1 MAVAM
6 TEFHI
11 MPVPHTPLYLAL
23 ASFVGDLLGSI
34 AGSKPEEIE
43 ERATQLENKAKELR
57 ALIEECRA
65 LMTLGFGFGNWS
77 GSAAD
82 TGRDL
87 IGGLLQQLEQKAAKA
102 EQEAASLRSVA
113 KLLKEIQEY
122 YQKQATLAEKILRRM
137 MRYPHSRGLAQLM
150 AMMMGYRLAEI
161 MTQFRTALTAIG
173 TDQLAPLWNDGD
185 FYARRESR

>member
-1 MAVAM
+1 M

-11 MPVPHTPLYLAL
+11 MPIPHTPLYLAL

-43 ERATQLENKAKELR
+43 DRAAQLENKAKELR

-65 LMTLGFGFGNWS
+65 LLTLGFGFGFGNWS

-82 TGRDL
+82 TGRGL
-87 IGGLLQQLEQKAAKA
+87 IGTLLQQLEQRAAKA

-137 MRYPHSRGLAQLM
+137 MRHPHSRGLAQLM
-150 AMMMGYRLAEI
+150 AMVMGYRLAEI
-161 MTQFRTALTAIG
+161 MTQFRVALNSIG
-173 TDQLAPLWNDGD
+173 TGQLAPLWNDSDRYGLQ
-185 FYARRESR
+185 ESR